1 MVKDTTYLQQFERNL
16 IRGEKP
22 DYHKIRVII
31 LLQEEIDI
39 GEKEWLKLASI
50 NNAFDFLKE
59 PEEDIYTPSDGKPF
73 HDQGVK

>member
-22 DYHKIRVII
+22 HYHKIRVII